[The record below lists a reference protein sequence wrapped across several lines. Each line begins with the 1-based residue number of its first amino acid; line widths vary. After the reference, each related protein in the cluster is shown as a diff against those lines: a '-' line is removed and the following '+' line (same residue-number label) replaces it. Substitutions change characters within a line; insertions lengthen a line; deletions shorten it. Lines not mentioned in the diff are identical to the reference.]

1 MSPRNLCSENFVTP
15 LLLQSEQ
22 NLLMVSTPKLTL
34 TGAFAPFHSAPFL
47 MVLIPTP
54 LTVVLRTSVPEQ
66 VIGLYPDRGS
76 GPATS
81 PPTLFEPLSVVYLAA
96 R

>member
-34 TGAFAPFHSAPFL
+34 TGAFAPFQSAPFL

-66 VIGLYPDRGS
+66 VIGLSTQIGAAAPR
-76 GPATS
+76 PVPRPFLS
-81 PPTLFEPLSVVYLAA
+81 PSAWST
-96 R
+96 